1 MFHKKQKILT
11 PAQQEEVRTKDF
23 FDCILPGV
31 IRFHT
36 DHYIVGDSYRCVWQ
50 SRGTTVRRALR
61 DLRKADLI
69 ETEQRYRKNSAK
81 SSLLYKLKPK

>member
-11 PAQQEEVRTKDF
+11 PAQQEEARTKDF

-36 DHYIVGDSYRCVWQ
+36 DNYIVGDSYRCVWAIKGHNRPQ
-50 SRGTTVRRALR
+50 SPARSSQGRPDRNRAALP
-61 DLRKADLI
+61 K
-69 ETEQRYRKNSAK
+69 EQRQKQFII
-81 SSLLYKLKPK
+81 